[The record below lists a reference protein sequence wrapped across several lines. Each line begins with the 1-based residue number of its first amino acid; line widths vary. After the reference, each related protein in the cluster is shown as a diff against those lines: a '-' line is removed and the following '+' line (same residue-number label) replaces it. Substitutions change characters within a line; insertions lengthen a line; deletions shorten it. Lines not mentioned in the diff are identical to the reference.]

1 MHLDRVR
8 SPPLHR
14 RVGRVRAER
23 GDERARCVGRAERLV
38 PRAVAERDVGDELG
52 ELELRCDARRCEA
65 MRGDARR
72 CEAMRCDAMRRHEGD
87 AR

>member
-23 GDERARCVGRAERLV
+23 GDERARRAGRAERLL

-52 ELELRCDARRCEA
+52 ELELRCDA
-65 MRGDARR
+65 MRGDAT
-72 CEAMRCDAMRRHEGD
+72 RCDAMRRD
-87 AR
+87 AMRRDATP